1 MMKIGFIGLGIMGE
15 SMCENIVKKH
25 NDKVFA
31 CDHKQSQID
40 KLVSLGA
47 IGCKDEIEIVKN
59 ADIIITMV
67 PTSKHVKDVYTL
79 ILPYIDETKIC
90 IDMST
95 IEPSVSVEVAEM
107 ISSKGGRF
115 ADCPVVRSK
124 AAAIDG
130 TLGVLAG
137 CKKDLF
143 DVIEPILYYMGCN
156 VIYMGENGKGI
167 SAKICHNTL
176 VAQIQ
181 NAVNETLILAQKLG
195 ISIDD
200 FADAVKAGGAQNFY
214 LESQREC
221 LKNEDWT
228 TAFSME
234 NMDKDVNICYNLSH
248 EMNFNMPGMENAK
261 RVLDEG
267 VARGWAK
274 EDYRKTYLI
283 VKENNN

>member
-1 MMKIGFIGLGIMGE
+1 MKIGFIGLGIMGE

-25 NDKVFA
+25 DDTVFA

-47 IGCKDEIEIVKN
+47 KGCKDEIEIAKN
-59 ADIIITMV
+59 ADVIITMV
-67 PTSKHVKDVYTL
+67 PTSKHVNDVYTL
-79 ILPYIDETKIC
+79 ILPYLDESKIC

-95 IEPSVSVEVAEM
+95 IEPDVSVSVAQMVAT
-107 ISSKGGRF
+107 KNAKF

-124 AAAIDG
+124 AAAIEA
-130 TLGVLAG
+130 TLGILVG
-137 CKKDLF
+137 CEKALF
-143 DVIEPILYYMGCN
+143 ETIRPILQYMGSN
-156 VIYMGENGKGI
+156 IIYMGENGKGI

-181 NAVNETLILAQKLG
+181 NAVNETTVLAQKLG
-195 ISIDD
+195 ISIDN
-200 FADAVKAGGAQNFY
+200 FAEAVKSGGAQNSY
-214 LESQREC
+214 MEAQKEC
-221 LKNEDWT
+221 IKNEDWT

-234 NMDKDVNICYNLSH
+234 NMDKDVNICYKLSKQFD
-248 EMNFNMPGMENAK
+248 FNMPGMENAK

-283 VKENNN
+283 VKENMK